1 LGVVHGNLDVCTIVE
16 IDTLA
21 VAIQDKGVDRYNAV
35 AAPEGDRTT
44 RVTGAVAT
52 PYTGITS

>member
-1 LGVVHGNLDVCTIVE
+1 MRLLDVCTIVE

-35 AAPEGDRTT
+35 AVPEGDRTT
-44 RVTGAVAT
+44 RVTGAVAA

>member
-1 LGVVHGNLDVCTIVE
+1 MRLLDVCTIVE

-35 AAPEGDRTT
+35 AASEGDRTT
-44 RVTGAVAT
+44 RVTGAVAA